1 MTFYSLRSAEFLYSL
16 NPRRLMVPASIQ
28 KMLTSAV
35 AAERFGW
42 DYRFTTRVLS
52 SAPIG
57 ADGTIDGDVIIV
69 GSGDPSI
76 NPRHPE
82 RWRAFDDWAAAL
94 KARGVKIISGR
105 LIGDDNAF
113 AEPAWGFGWS
123 WDDLHHGYG
132 AEPSALQFN
141 ENKVEVIV
149 GPGMDAGSRAV
160 ISTSPLGSGLVVDH
174 AVTTAPPGTQTLVS
188 ISRMPNTT
196 LLTVR
201 GLIAADAKPL
211 TIDASVENP
220 TRFFVTALREAFARH
235 GIFVAGGVADIDEV
249 RVTWP
254 DELQELVVDQ
264 SPPLRD
270 LVDVALKWSRNIY
283 AESMLLSMAPAGEPA
298 TASGGLEMMRR
309 TLSQWGVSPD
319 FYLARDGSGLSRYN
333 YVSSETMIW
342 LLTYLWADPRHSDAF
357 QSTLPVSGTSGT
369 LANRLK
375 GTLAEGRVRA
385 KTGSM
390 SHVRSL
396 SGYLTTLDAEPVAF
410 SIIANDFRVPA
421 AEIDAIMDAALERVV
436 QFRRDGR

>member
-35 AAERFGW
+35 AAERLGW

-57 ADGTIDGDVIIV
+57 PDGTIDGDVIVV

-76 NPRHPE
+76 NPRHPD

-94 KARGVKIISGR
+94 KAKGVKIISGR

-141 ENKVEVIV
+141 ENKVEVVV

-174 AVTTAPPGTQTLVS
+174 AVTTGPPGAPTLVT
-188 ISRMPNTT
+188 ISRMPGTT

-201 GLIAADAKPL
+201 GLVAADAKPL

-220 TRFFVTALREAFARH
+220 TRFFVTAMREAFARN
-235 GIFVAGGVADIDEV
+235 GIFVAGGVADIDEI
-249 RVTWP
+249 RTRRP
-254 DELQELVVDQ
+254 DELQELVVDH
-264 SPPLRD
+264 SPPLLE

-283 AESMLLSMAPAGEPA
+283 AESMLLSIAPAGDPA
-298 TASGGLEMMRR
+298 TGGGGIEAMRR
-309 TLSQWGVSPD
+309 TLSQWGVSPE
-319 FYLARDGSGLSRYN
+319 FYLPRDGSGLSRYN

-342 LLTYLWADPRHSDAF
+342 LLTYLWADPRHSDTF
-357 QSTLPVSGTSGT
+357 QSTLPVSGASGT
-369 LANRLK
+369 LAHRMK

-385 KTGSM
+385 KTGTM

-396 SGYLTTLDAEPVAF
+396 SGYLTTLDAEPIAF
-410 SIIANDFRVPA
+410 SMIANDFRIPA

-436 QFRRDGR
+436 QFRRDDH